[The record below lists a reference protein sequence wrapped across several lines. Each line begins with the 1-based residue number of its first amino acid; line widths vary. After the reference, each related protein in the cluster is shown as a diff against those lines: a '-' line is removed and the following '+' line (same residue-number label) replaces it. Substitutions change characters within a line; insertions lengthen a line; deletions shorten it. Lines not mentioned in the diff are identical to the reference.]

1 MSYQAFILE
10 IVEGLTEE
18 RIGNFSREQNTDDAY
33 TFEEFLPEL
42 EDFLNDNYGDVLF
55 GEPNYKHINF
65 LREHPEE
72 REDIYGGV
80 CQDLEE
86 FYKKEKHIC
95 EWISHHW
102 RDYPPEGIEC
112 EEPAVFCKTYG
123 LEYCAE
129 HICESLGGDWCEDE
143 TCENC
148 NEARRLLR
156 IEVEEEEK
164 EKNNGVHGWAVA
176 T

>member
-55 GEPNYKHINF
+55 GEPNQKHINF

-86 FYKKEKHIC
+86 YYKEQDKHECQWGGCDKE
-95 EWISHHW
+95 
-102 RDYPPEGIEC
+102 
-112 EEPAVFCKTYG
+112 AVFCEEFGT
-123 LEYCAE
+123 EYCSE
-129 HICESLGGDWCEDE
+129 HICESQGGAWCDIEK
-143 TCENC
+143 CKSC
-148 NEARRLLR
+148 KEARRLDA
-156 IEVEEEEK
+156 IEEAEMLK
-164 EKNNGVHGWAVA
+164 EWPLVQTN
-176 T
+176 